1 MSKTLEIH
9 SCGAH
14 FYFIDG
20 IKLVETRISAPH
32 PSAHLLTLPVPIHCL
47 SVTTLN
53 MLSSTCNFFPLY
65 QASFSSILE
74 DIV

>member
-1 MSKTLEIH
+1 MSKKLEIH

-14 FYFIDG
+14 FYFTDE
-20 IKLVETRISAPH
+20 IKLVETRISPPH
-32 PSAHLLTLPVPIHCL
+32 PIYSPTYHRLYPYTL
-47 SVTTLN
+47 SVITLN
-53 MLSSTCNFFPLY
+53 MLSSTCNFSPLY